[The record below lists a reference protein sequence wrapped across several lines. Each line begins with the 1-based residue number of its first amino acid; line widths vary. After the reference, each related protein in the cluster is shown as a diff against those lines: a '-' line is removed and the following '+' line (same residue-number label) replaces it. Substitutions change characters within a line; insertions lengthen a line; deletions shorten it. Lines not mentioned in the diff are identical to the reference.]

1 MDPTIHGFDNFDTST
16 DPILILLIIL
26 WILYINRSN
35 IDYPTFCVF
44 TSTVPISGFSKIH
57 INRCNGS
64 ACFGL
69 SRMGSVT
76 TPSRRSLAWKSQHIY
91 KTSSLP
97 AIKHEN
103 GWNIHVKYHP
113 PGFSQLLK
121 NDELLKTLGMSK
133 LPKLYGT
140 CARWCP
146 ELWLVYVAS
155 PWTIYIYMY
164 IHISTTNHRIH
175 LAISCFIWGFPD
187 MGDTQNGLN
196 GLL

>member
-1 MDPTIHGFDNFDTST
+1 MDSIISIHQQIQYWFYWFSYGFYTST
-16 DPILILLIIL
+16 DPILIIL
-26 WILYINRSN
+26 RFVFSHQQFQFQVFQRS
-35 IDYPTFCVF
+35 
-44 TSTVPISGFSKIH
+44 TSTDATDPHVLDW
-57 INRCNGS
+57 
-64 ACFGL
+64 AE
-69 SRMGSVT
+69 
-76 TPSRRSLAWKSQHIY
+76 WDQSQHIY

-113 PGFSQLLK
+113 AGFSQLLK

-164 IHISTTNHRIH
+164 TYIYHK
-175 LAISCFIWGFPD
+175 P
-187 MGDTQNGLN
+187 
-196 GLL
+196 